1 MFQKNINNNN
11 SGFYE
16 VICLTGG
23 LPTVL
28 HSDESSAIA
37 EAKRLAKLNPTKVF
51 EVVKIVAN
59 VRATLNVCVSKEE
72 IPFQVLRGQIT
83 KSSSV
88 EPAPCQDKRN
98 ER

>member
-11 SGFYE
+11 NGFYE

-23 LPTVL
+23 RLPTVL

-37 EAKRLAKLNPTKVF
+37 EAERLAKLNPTKVF

-72 IPFQVLRGQIT
+72 IPF
-83 KSSSV
+83 
-88 EPAPCQDKRN
+88 
-98 ER
+98 